1 MIRLDLSYGL
11 ILWDI
16 GHMPWVGRR
25 SLGGPQKWERR
36 GKKVGRER
44 ETEGEREEERK
55 KKERDCN

>member
-44 ETEGEREEERK
+44 DKGGERGGEKEKRK
-55 KKERDCN
+55 RL